1 MRNKSLNPW
10 YLKERKT
17 KDHHLVWWVNLL
29 VICDSCFCR
38 SAHVFV
44 NKRRGPKA
52 RDGKFYI
59 HRSATSGH
67 CEKRP
72 SSYPHN
78 QKISSSS
85 AGAAADEEPGRDF
98 TAAGTGNLLLL
109 HPTAP
114 TLDMAQGGSR
124 RAVKMI
130 GDCDKNMVWCI
141 FTPIETY
148 GNIRNVIKVA
158 SVSWVMCV

>member
-1 MRNKSLNPW
+1 M
-10 YLKERKT
+10 
-17 KDHHLVWWVNLL
+17 
-29 VICDSCFCR
+29 
-38 SAHVFV
+38 FV
-44 NKRRGPKA
+44 NKQRGPKA

-109 HPTAP
+109 HPTVTHP
-114 TLDMAQGGSR
+114 
-124 RAVKMI
+124 
-130 GDCDKNMVWCI
+130 
-141 FTPIETY
+141 
-148 GNIRNVIKVA
+148 
-158 SVSWVMCV
+158 